1 MKISVKLIQNKDEI
15 IASCPELDINCYG
28 ADRQEAVRRIRDV
41 IRFYIDAARE
51 LGLPIGTFDRITV
64 DGEAE
69 TPIESDNSA
78 QQTAETIH

>member
-28 ADRQEAVRRIRDV
+28 ADRQEAVRRIQDV

-51 LGLPIGTFDRITV
+51 LGLPVARFDRITV
-64 DGEAE
+64 DGE
-69 TPIESDNSA
+69 PESPLTIDDSA
-78 QQTAETIH
+78 PRAADTIH